1 MKRFFCRTRFLFLA
15 VLLLCLLS
23 LTAWAEESSAV
34 LHALHFDIALQADG
48 SAWIT
53 ETREIVF
60 SGDRTFTRYGVN
72 NAFTG
77 PRTMLDWQV
86 AIDGTPA
93 SQLDAPD
100 HENRPENTFA
110 VEEGDGGSTVY
121 VYFRQQGGG
130 TRVFRI
136 GYRVENAVTL

>member
-1 MKRFFCRTRFLFLA
+1 MKRLFCRTRFLFLA
-15 VLLLCLLS
+15 ALLLSLLS

-34 LHALHFDIALQADG
+34 LHTLHFDIALQADG

-93 SQLDAPD
+93 SQMAGNGIQDTLILGKTNTLQTNRYIPATD
-100 HENRPENTFA
+100 HNR
-110 VEEGDGGSTVY
+110 DGGMS
-121 VYFRQQGGG
+121 RKKKKDARLQ
-130 TRVFRI
+130 
-136 GYRVENAVTL
+136 A